1 LFADRF
7 FHAKAKHIK
16 IDYYFVR
23 ERVVN
28 KLVDIKFIS
37 SKDKVIGGFT
47 KAWAVKA
54 FEEFRRNLNLF
65 TRL

>member
-1 LFADRF
+1 LSADLV

-23 ERVVN
+23 EKVAN
-28 KLVDIKFIS
+28 KLVDIKYIS
-37 SKDKVIGGFT
+37 SKDKITHRFT

-54 FEEFRRNLNLF
+54 LEEFRCNLNLF